1 MMCLAR
7 KPYFDGKGKRIPRNA
22 GVDVTGTG
30 IKLGPITAVGV
41 VVGGDG
47 VGATVG
53 LVAGVGV
60 DVVGDA
66 EGPVVGVNVGEVTE
80 TGVTETGFGTDVLT
94 ESSSTSRSLRS
105 VASTSSSEPM
115 VRRFFL
121 ITRRFVDITERRSTK
136 HTAKEGKVHG
146 GVRVRAHS
154 WKGESTKQ
162 DLMFLLRRKK

>member
-53 LVAGVGV
+53 LVASVGV

-66 EGPVVGVNVGEVTE
+66 EGPVVGVNDM
-80 TGVTETGFGTDVLT
+80 GVAPD
-94 ESSSTSRSLRS
+94 
-105 VASTSSSEPM
+105 
-115 VRRFFL
+115 
-121 ITRRFVDITERRSTK
+121 
-136 HTAKEGKVHG
+136 
-146 GVRVRAHS
+146 
-154 WKGESTKQ
+154 
-162 DLMFLLRRKK
+162 